1 MKIRVY
7 DCVKGVDMLAVVPVA
22 KANARQRS
30 GRAGREGP
38 GKCYR
43 IYCKGDYEELKE
55 YVEP

>member
-7 DCVKGVDMLAVVPVA
+7 DSDKGVDMLAVVPV
-22 KANARQRS
+22 ARQRS

-43 IYCKGDYEELKE
+43 IYGKGDYEELK
-55 YVEP
+55 